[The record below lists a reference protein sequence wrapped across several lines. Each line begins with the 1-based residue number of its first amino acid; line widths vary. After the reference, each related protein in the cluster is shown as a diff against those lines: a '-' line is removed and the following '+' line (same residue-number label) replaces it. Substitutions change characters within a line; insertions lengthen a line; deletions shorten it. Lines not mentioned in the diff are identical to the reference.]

1 MLQGVVGT
9 SIRVPTQESGKCDPV
24 PITLPS
30 PPPWVKKE
38 VPPSYE
44 EKYAFQIPFMSAGLS
59 SLEADR
65 VKKCINQIYA
75 YHQYEIVSLAIDRI
89 LVENPNILE
98 SGYFTNETKE
108 SLDLLKDK
116 FELVKIDS
124 RAVKKI
130 SGMIKVPITFMSEGI
145 TFDDSRYQ
153 LDTQILLHPNPC
165 DLKFHVTDVRIRAI
179 RKGGTPST

>member
-9 SIRVPTQESGKCDPV
+9 SIRVPTQESGKCNPV
-24 PITLPS
+24 PVTLPPTPS
-30 PPPWVKKE
+30 WVKKE

-59 SLEADR
+59 TLEADQ
-65 VKKCINQIYA
+65 VKKCINRVCA

-89 LVENPNILE
+89 LVEKPDILE

-130 SGMIKVPITFMSEGI
+130 SGMVKVPLTFISKGI
-145 TFDDSRYQ
+145 TFDDSTYQ
-153 LDTQILLHPNPC
+153 LDTQILLQPNPC
-165 DLKFHVTDVRIRAI
+165 ELKFYVTDVGIQAI
-179 RKGGTPST
+179 RKGDVST